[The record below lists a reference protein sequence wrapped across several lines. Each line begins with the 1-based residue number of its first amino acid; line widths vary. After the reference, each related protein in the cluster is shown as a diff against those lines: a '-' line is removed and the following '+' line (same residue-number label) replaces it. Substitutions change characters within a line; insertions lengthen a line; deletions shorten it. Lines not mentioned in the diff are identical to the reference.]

1 MDDGNRVEMIM
12 LRWMMGTDAWNGD
25 DNVEMDDGN
34 RAEMIMLRW
43 MMGTERR

>member
-1 MDDGNRVEMIM
+1 MDDGNRDGDDNVEM
-12 LRWMMGTDAWNGD
+12 DAGNRDGD

>member
-1 MDDGNRVEMIM
+1 MDAWNRVEMIM
-12 LRWMMGTDAWNGD
+12 LI
-25 DNVEMDDGN
+25 MDDGN

>member
-1 MDDGNRVEMIM
+1 MDWEQNGDDNVEMDDG
-12 LRWMMGTDAWNGD
+12 NGD

-43 MMGTERR
+43 MMGTEWR